1 MQILINGILQGIL
14 FGAVAL
20 AFALVYRT
28 TKVFHIALGGCLAI
42 APYLYMTFTEWG
54 VPVFL
59 AALLSVIFVALI
71 GVSIEE
77 VNHWPLSRKRAPTE
91 VHFIASLGVYLV
103 LVQCIALVW
112 GNETRVLRGGL
123 GWTWTWFEVTVSESQ
138 IGGPIITFAAFL
150 ALLTWLRSA
159 NRGIEL
165 RALADDSVLV
175 GLMGRNVR
183 TLRRFVFGLSAALV
197 AIVGLTQAWDV
208 GFDPHVG
215 LNAVLLG
222 MVGMI
227 IGGTG
232 NFAGAFLGGVL
243 LGLIRAE
250 VVWFG
255 SARWENAVTF
265 ALLGVFLFFR
275 PQGIFAR
282 KSRMEEST

>member
-28 TKVFHIALGGCLAI
+28 TKVFHLALGGCLAI
-42 APYLYMTFTEWG
+42 APYFYLAFTEWG
-54 VPVFL
+54 APTLL
-59 AALLSVIFVALI
+59 AALLSVISVVLI
-71 GVSIEE
+71 GVLIEE
-77 VNHWPLSRKRAPTE
+77 VNHWPLSRKRAPAE
-91 VHFIASLGVYLV
+91 VHFIASLGVYLI
-103 LVQCIALVW
+103 LVQCIALIW
-112 GNETRVLRGGL
+112 GNETRVLRSGL
-123 GWTWTWFEVTVSESQ
+123 DRTWTWFDVTVSESQ
-138 IGGPIITFAAFL
+138 IGGPAITLVAFL
-150 ALLTWLRSA
+150 VLMIWLRSA
-159 NRGIEL
+159 SRGVEL

-175 GLMGRNVR
+175 GLMGMNVKI
-183 TLRRFVFGLSAALV
+183 LRRFVFGLSAAMV

-255 SARWENAVTF
+255 SAKWENAVTF
-265 ALLGVFLFFR
+265 VLLGVFLFFR
-275 PQGIFAR
+275 PQGIFPQNTR
-282 KSRMEEST
+282 LEGGK